1 MFLLGGLLGR
11 GIGRGMGRGMMGARA
26 GGGGLLRNMVAR
38 RMQNRG
44 GGGSMATGAAQPSR
58 QQGGMGPQDPQQEQ
72 SPRAQMQPQ
81 SPAAP
86 RPPETPSMT
95 EQGGGLLLPDA
106 RTGEASYAQPPQ
118 PQQQQMQTT
127 STGQKNA
134 PRITQNLID
143 NGNTES
149 SVPAPERGMPVAPPP
164 MVVNQ
169 SPSPFPVAS
178 PAGQQVGS
186 VPQTQ
191 DIQLPQVLDMR
202 PQRQISQPEDAFPLQ
217 NAVFQ
222 QSDLMDQGNRFPP
235 PTMMAANFSF
245 RRR

>member
-11 GIGRGMGRGMMGARA
+11 GMGRGMMRGRA
-26 GGGGLLRNMVAR
+26 GGGGGGLLRNMVAR

-44 GGGSMATGAAQPSR
+44 GGGGSMATGGAQPSR
-58 QQGGMGPQDPQQEQ
+58 QQGGMGSQDPQQDQ
-72 SPRAQMQPQ
+72 APRQQMQPQ
-81 SPAAP
+81 SPTAP
-86 RPPETPSMT
+86 RPPETPAMT

-106 RTGEASYAQPPQ
+106 RTGEASYTQP
-118 PQQQQMQTT
+118 QMQTT
-127 STGQKNA
+127 STGQNNS
-134 PRITQNLID
+134 PRVTQNLLD

-149 SVPAPERGMPVAPPP
+149 SLPAPDRGMPVAPPP

-178 PAGQQVGS
+178 PVGQQVGS

-191 DIQLPQVLDMR
+191 DIQLPQVLESR
-202 PQRQISQPEDAFPLQ
+202 PQRQINQPEDAFPLQ